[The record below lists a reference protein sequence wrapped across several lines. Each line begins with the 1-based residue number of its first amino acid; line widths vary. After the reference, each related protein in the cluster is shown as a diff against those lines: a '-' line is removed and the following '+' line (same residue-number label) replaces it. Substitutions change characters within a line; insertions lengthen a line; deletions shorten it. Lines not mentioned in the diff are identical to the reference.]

1 MNQLSFHT
9 SLLGNLPGTES
20 NASHLETRNNASN
33 SNIMYGNNY
42 NYSKRNKLI
51 YLHNQFKNTK
61 TVQTSIASS
70 KQDADLE
77 QAKHKLVLL
86 NLPEYQ
92 SNMLAKLSSSD
103 ASFRKS
109 ELDIK
114 KAKSEPMLFDF
125 MHGHQF
131 EKNFNLCSMARDRD
145 PSMLRSISV
154 DINNQHSLTN
164 SNNIISKE
172 ELEKD
177 SRLINRNLDLMI
189 DSNQKSDGLTR
200 NKQFDNTQTTLNTTD
215 SLSGS
220 FRSRHFKKYPTNH
233 HHHHHHHHHH
243 RKHAKL
249 SIPSNEE
256 GPLLNPDL
264 IPKLIKKSLIDLHK
278 KSMWNLA
285 HKQMTA
291 SSNNTTQQNTS
302 LNSGNHLT
310 AYQNASSLL
319 NQTSSSSLLAKT
331 HHHNHHNHNAKQQY
345 ENHLLVNDALPFSQ
359 YNLSTTSVYT
369 QPKNKNEI
377 KMKIMENYV

>member
-1 MNQLSFHT
+1 
-9 SLLGNLPGTES
+9 
-20 NASHLETRNNASN
+20 
-33 SNIMYGNNY
+33 MYGNNY

-77 QAKHKLVLL
+77 HAKHKLVLL

-92 SNMLAKLSSSD
+92 SNMLAKLSSSET
-103 ASFRKS
+103 SFRKS

-131 EKNFNLCSMARDRD
+131 EKNFNLCSMTRDRD

-189 DSNQKSDGLTR
+189 GSSSIKSDGLTR

-233 HHHHHHHHHH
+233 NHHHHHHHHH

-256 GPLLNPDL
+256 GQLLNPDL

-291 SSNNTTQQNTS
+291 SSNNTTQLNTS
-302 LNSGNHLT
+302 LNSGNHLMPN
-310 AYQNASSLL
+310 QNANNLL
-319 NQTSSSSLLAKT
+319 NQTSSNNLLAKT
-331 HHHNHHNHNAKQQY
+331 HHHHHHNHNAKQQY

-359 YNLSTTSVYT
+359 SNLSTTSVYT